1 MKITELIEAQTLNFE
16 EYISKLPKEIVEKL
30 RRSKQNPKWHPEGS
44 VYNHLKIV
52 FDKIKSRGKDWA
64 IAAIFHD
71 LGKLDT
77 ESENETGVHHYG
89 HDKESMKYLDKY
101 LHLFPF
107 ENKEFIY
114 ELVKEHMRIAK
125 YTEGE
130 MRKGKSANYEKHPYF
145 KEILDFHKTDVDR
158 E

>member
-1 MKITELIEAQTLNFE
+1 MKLTSLLEAVELSFE
-16 EYISKLPKEIVEKL
+16 EYINKLPKEIIERLK
-30 RRSKQNPKWHPEGS
+30 KAEQNPKWHPEGN
-44 VYNHLKIV
+44 VYNHLKQV
-52 FDKIKSRGKDWA
+52 FNNAKLRGKDFA

-77 ESENETGVHHYG
+77 EVINQTGIHHHG

-107 ENKEFIY
+107 ENKELIY
-114 ELVKEHMRIAK
+114 ELVKHHMRI
-125 YTEGE
+125 E
-130 MRKGKSANYEKHPYF
+130 NYPKMKRSKKEEFEKHPYF
-145 KEILDFHKTDVDR
+145 KYIKDFHQDDINGK